1 MDFEIVGE
9 ITVVETIA
17 TGQGI
22 RDLRRLRRSYGK
34 GRWRKVKGIARV
46 RLVTGR
52 IRLAELHGTRRM
64 ESGNERSSV
73 SATWTMTMKRR
84 KTLAKYFAVCINNRG
99 YPASLELHKIYR
111 VLPDEDAAED
121 GDIRVI
127 DESGEDYLYSA
138 DRFVEVELPQTVRR
152 SLLHAA

>member
-1 MDFEIVGE
+1 MEIAAGKR
-9 ITVVETIA
+9 
-17 TGQGI
+17 I

-34 GRWRKVKGIARV
+34 GRWRKMR
-46 RLVTGR
+46 RTGS
-52 IRLAELHGTRRM
+52 GKKKS
-64 ESGNERSSV
+64 SGN
-73 SATWTMTMKRR
+73 ATWMTTMKRR
-84 KTLAKYFAVCINNRG
+84 KTLARHFAVCINNRG

-111 VLPDEDAAED
+111 VLPDESAAED

-138 DRFVEVELPQTVRR
+138 DRFVEVELPKPVRQ